1 SATAREALWVA
12 TMVGSES
19 GVVGMVGLFGVV
31 GSGMCSQD
39 TMPQDFRHGLFLTP
53 IIQARP
59 NNVIGEMK
67 LKAMFCVKKSL
78 SLGASMF
85 HAVCAVPA
93 FSLIGFDAHGE
104 NHVETPLSQAH
115 LNALSTHLRSTLI
128 VDGLPGS
135 PRRQFEEFPPD
146 SPDNMTHLTFYE
158 SDDDTQ
164 MNLLI
169 DLKRDGEQLFVFNV
183 LLSKDNNLL
192 FRGAATAT
200 QAARDWNNETRA
212 ASNAETF
219 RLRRAIEA
227 ELTRSPMV
235 RSASM
240 PDVTPAAE
248 PHGLKVSARNDV
260 NHDEN
265 HAVTHGM
272 IHGLPHRHRLTRDL
286 EHGVKRPYPW

>member
-1 SATAREALWVA
+1 
-12 TMVGSES
+12 MVGSES
-19 GVVGMVGLFGVV
+19 GVVGMIGGLFGVV

-53 IIQARP
+53 IIQTLS

-78 SLGASMF
+78 SLGAFMF

-104 NHVETPLSQAH
+104 NHVETHSQAH
-115 LNALSTHLRSTLI
+115 LDALRTHLRSTVI

-135 PRRQFEEFPPD
+135 PQRQFEEFPAD
-146 SPDNMTHLTFYE
+146 SLDNLTRLTFYE

-183 LLSKDNNLL
+183 LLPKDNNLL
-192 FRGAATAT
+192 FRGAATAA
-200 QAARDWNNETRA
+200 QAARHWNSETRA

-219 RLRRAIEA
+219 HLRRTIES
-227 ELTRSPMV
+227 ELTRSPMT

-248 PHGLKVSARNDV
+248 PHGLQDSARNDG
-260 NHDEN
+260 NHD
-265 HAVTHGM
+265 VTHGM
-272 IHGLPHRHRLTRDL
+272 IHGLPHRHRLTRGL